1 METNRLM
8 KLDVGAKGIKL
19 IGRSA
24 LTGILENSLTNPAV
38 IMLMFHS

>member
-1 METNRLM
+1 METNHLM
-8 KLDVGAKGIKL
+8 KLDVAVKEIKL

-24 LTGILENSLTNPAV
+24 LTGILENSLTNPPV